1 MVSQLI
7 DPGRIHP
14 GPRIFEQG
22 ALQSE
27 DILAFDRMAADAW
40 PAPYVINLDGWS
52 LRYGE
57 GVSRRAN
64 SVAPWPSTSGGH
76 ALMDQIEAAERFYQD
91 RNLPPRFQVS
101 PAAAPDVLDDEL
113 SNRDYEI
120 EAPVTLMIA
129 DVHDVIKNTTN
140 GDPITQ
146 VSAAAPSGWWDLYV
160 EGFDR
165 DASKVI
171 AGAKDHPQFATATDT
186 VGRNDQD
193 VGIGLGVLNDAGWLG
208 IFGMWTRPERR
219 GQGIGTDMLRAL
231 TTTAIDNGA
240 IGLYLQVE
248 RSNAGAQ
255 RLYQRLGFR
264 ALYGYYYRT
273 LWP

>member
-1 MVSQLI
+1 MVSELTDADAI
-7 DPGRIHP
+7 NP

-22 ALQSE
+22 ALQPE

-40 PAPYVINLDGWS
+40 PAPYVTDLGGWS

-76 ALMDQIEAAERFYQD
+76 SLIDQIEATERFYKD
-91 RNLPPRFQVS
+91 RDLPPRFQIS
-101 PAAAPDVLDDEL
+101 PAAEPDVLDDEL
-113 SNRDYEI
+113 VDRGYEI

-129 DVHDVIKNTTN
+129 DVQDVIRMTADQA
-140 GDPITQ
+140 GRSDVQ
-146 VSAAAPSGWWDLYV
+146 SVAPDGWWELYI
-160 EGFDR
+160 EGFNR

-171 AGAKDHPQFATATDT
+171 AGAKDHPKFATVRDDNG
-186 VGRNDQD
+186 VD
-193 VGIGLGVLNDAGWLG
+193 VGIGLGVMNNAGWLG
-208 IFGMWTRPERR
+208 IFGMWTRPALR
-219 GQGIGTDMLRAL
+219 GQGLGTGMLHAL
-231 TTTAIDNGA
+231 AEAAIDSGA

-248 RSNAGAQ
+248 RSNPKAQ
-255 RLYQRLGFR
+255 KLYQRIGFR
-264 ALYGYYYRT
+264 PLYGYFYRT

>member
-1 MVSQLI
+1 MSQLI
-7 DPGRIHP
+7 DPGLIHP
-14 GPRIFEQG
+14 DKRIFEQG
-22 ALQSE
+22 SLQSE

-40 PAPYVINLDGWS
+40 PAPYVTDIDGWS

-76 ALMDQIEAAERFYQD
+76 VLIDQIEAVERFYKE

-101 PAAAPDVLDDEL
+101 PAAQPDVLDDEL
-113 SNRDYEI
+113 SNREYEI

-129 DVHDVIKNTTN
+129 NVQDVIANTSDGTATTKVT
-140 GDPITQ
+140 DT
-146 VSAAAPSGWWDLYV
+146 APDGWWDLYI
-160 EGFDR
+160 EGFKR

-171 AGAKDHPQFATATDT
+171 AGAKDYPKFATAVDTDGT
-186 VGRNDQD
+186 D
-193 VGIGLGVLNDAGWLG
+193 VGIGLGVLNKAGWLG
-208 IFGMWTRPERR
+208 IFGMWTRPELRSK
-219 GQGIGTDMLRAL
+219 GIGSDMLRAL
-231 TTTAIDNGA
+231 AVAAIDKGA

-248 RSNAGAQ
+248 RSNTGAQ
-255 RLYQRLGFR
+255 QLYHRLGFR